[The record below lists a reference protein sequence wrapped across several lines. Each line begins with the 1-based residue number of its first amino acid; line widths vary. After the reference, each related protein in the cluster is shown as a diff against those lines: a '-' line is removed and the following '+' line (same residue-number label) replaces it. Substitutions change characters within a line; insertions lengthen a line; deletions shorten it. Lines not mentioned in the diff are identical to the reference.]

1 MGDVTQFNAP
11 PEEKR
16 ALVEVGARDT
26 REDMQRKMRGT
37 RIKANRK
44 DLHRLPT
51 RTWVNAMSCVF
62 AFRIEKQN
70 GCQSGCVETDSW
82 LC

>member
-1 MGDVTQFNAP
+1 MGYVTQFNAP

-16 ALVEVGARDT
+16 ALVEVGARG
-26 REDMQRKMRGT
+26 RRADMQRKRRVT
-37 RIKANRK
+37 RRKAHRK

-51 RTWVNAMSCVF
+51 RTWVNAMSHVF

-82 LC
+82 VC